1 MKNYN
6 NISNDRIIN
15 RTDIFLL
22 PEYKEIVDDL
32 IENQPKIA
40 SVAIVEKSK
49 DIAYST
55 TDWDLNSVLEDILA
69 VWGQKEGKYLTI
81 GGKSYRIFQN
91 TPDRLAA
98 SLISGTHDILG
109 FKDNEWMI
117 VCKVSVDKDNAV
129 IVLMNAFMEMG
140 RSLGRLSSKK
150 PFMDPS
156 MALSKS
162 DKIEEVMPK
171 FLFDTT
177 KILQRLGLQKFG
189 LTPEEAGVY
198 LELLKKTSYG
208 EKVSN
213 LNKKLDIKRPT
224 LYKMLDR
231 LVDKNWVDVELR
243 TSKRTQF
250 YIARPIA
257 EVFDRIIQEKIE
269 EIKILKS
276 FQLLIKEYLGNGWES
291 ASKFYDDSQTFS
303 REVFDI
309 DMLGMMGLEK
319 DFGILVF
326 EYDENIVDEIR
337 AQDKLSLIHDK
348 IIEQM
353 KKLKEQ
359 GKIQDFGTV
368 EKNIK
373 IEYIEIQENHGANI
387 FLRFKEGSSTARQ
400 LGKGWIIAVKA
411 VVIPIENLIYVIWGS
426 EEKFQT
432 LLDLFSNL
440 K

>member
-1 MKNYN
+1 MKKYN
-6 NISNDRIIN
+6 IISNDRFII
-15 RTDIFLL
+15 RPEVFHL
-22 PEYKEIVDDL
+22 PEYKEIVEDL
-32 IENQPKIA
+32 IKNQPKIV
-40 SVAIVEKSK
+40 SVVIVKEHK
-49 DIAYST
+49 DIVYST
-55 TDWDLNSVLEDILA
+55 TNWDLNNVLEDILA
-69 VWGQKEGKYLTI
+69 IWGQNDGKYLTI

-91 TPDRLAA
+91 TPDKLAA
-98 SLISGTHDILG
+98 SLISGSHDILG
-109 FKDNEWMI
+109 FRDNDWMI
-117 VCKVSVDKDNAV
+117 LCKVSVEKENAV
-129 IVLMNAFMEMG
+129 IVLMNTFMELG
-140 RSLGRLSSKK
+140 RSLSRLSQKK
-150 PFMDPS
+150 PFMDSS
-156 MALSKS
+156 MVLSKAK
-162 DKIEEVMPK
+162 KIDEIMPK

-177 KILQRLGLQKFG
+177 KILQRLGLQRFG
-189 LTPEEAGVY
+189 LTPEEAKVY
-198 LELLKKTSYG
+198 LELLKKTSDG

-269 EIKILKS
+269 EIKILRS

-309 DMLGMMGLEK
+309 DMLGIMGLEK

-326 EYDENIVDEIR
+326 EYDEDVVDEIR
-337 AQDKLSLIHDK
+337 AQDKLSLVYDK

-353 KKLKEQ
+353 KKLKEE
-359 GKIQDFGTV
+359 GKIQDFDDV

-373 IEYIEIQENHGANI
+373 MEHVEIEENHGANI
-387 FLRFKEGSSTARQ
+387 YLRFKEGSSTARQ
-400 LGKGWIIAVKA
+400 LGKGWVIAVKA

-440 K
+440 M

>member
-1 MKNYN
+1 MRNYN
-6 NISNDRIIN
+6 NISVDKLITW
-15 RTDIFLL
+15 TDNFLL
-22 PEYKEIVDDL
+22 PEYEKIVKDL
-32 IENQPKIA
+32 MKNQPKIV
-40 SVAIVEKSK
+40 SVAIVDRNKEIS
-49 DIAYST
+49 YST
-55 TDWDLNSVLEDILA
+55 TNWDLSSVLEDTLA
-69 VWGQKEGKYLTI
+69 IWGKKEGKYITI

-98 SLISGTHDILG
+98 SLISGAHDILG
-109 FKDNEWMI
+109 FRDKEWMI
-117 VCKVSVDKDNAV
+117 LCKVSVEKDNAV
-129 IVLMNAFMEMG
+129 IVLMNTFMEMG
-140 RSLGRLSSKK
+140 RSLGRLSSRK
-150 PFMDPS
+150 PFIDPS
-156 MALSKS
+156 IALSKA

-177 KILQRLGLQKFG
+177 KILRRLGLQKFG
-189 LTPEEAGVY
+189 LTPEEARVY
-198 LELLKKTSYG
+198 LELLKKTSDG
-208 EKVSN
+208 EKVTN
-213 LNKKLDIKRPT
+213 LNKKLNIKRPT
-224 LYKMLDR
+224 LYKILDR

-250 YIARPIA
+250 YISRPIA

-269 EIKILKS
+269 EIKILRS

-309 DMLGMMGLEK
+309 DMLGIMGLEK

-326 EYDENIVDEIR
+326 EYNEDVVDEIR

-353 KKLKEQ
+353 KKLKEE
-359 GKIQDFGTV
+359 GKIKDFGDV

-373 IEYIEIQENHGANI
+373 MEHVEIQENHGANI
-387 FLRFKEGSSTARQ
+387 YLRFKEGSSTARQ

-432 LLDLFSNL
+432 LLELFSNL